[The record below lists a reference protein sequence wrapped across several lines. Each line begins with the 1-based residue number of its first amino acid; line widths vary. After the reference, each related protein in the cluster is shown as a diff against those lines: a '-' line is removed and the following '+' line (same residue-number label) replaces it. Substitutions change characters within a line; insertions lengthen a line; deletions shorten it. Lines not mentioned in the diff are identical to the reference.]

1 MTRHTNDF
9 ELDLILDVLRD
20 AKAPLAVSEIADAI
34 RVRHD
39 RVIGPR
45 QVAYR
50 IQRAPAGLI
59 VRSGERRGA
68 RYRLAA
74 GAPPATAARV
84 AERPADDEAALRIPA
99 DFAPSP
105 EAAALREFTR
115 QPLSARRPVGY
126 DRDWLFAYEPG
137 RTWYLPPELRAHL
150 CRIGT
155 PPGVRAP
162 AGTFARQILGYL
174 LIDLAWASSHLEGN
188 TYSLLDTR
196 NLIEFGQRA
205 EGTDA
210 DEAQMILNHKRA
222 IELLVSGAIGP
233 TVTAFGIR
241 SLHAALASGLLAD
254 ARDEGRL
261 RESLVGI
268 GGSAYQPSGIPQV
281 IAECFARIA
290 ETAARIPD
298 PLEASFFLLVHL
310 PYLQPFVDANKR
322 TSRLAANIPLVA
334 ADLSPLSFV
343 GMPTDAYTA
352 GLLAV
357 YELRRI
363 ELLREAFTWAYERS
377 CERYVVVERAVPRPD
392 PLRLR
397 YRDALDAVLAET
409 VRGGDAPS
417 RRALREWAATRGIPA
432 ADREAFAEKALELLL
447 ALNDASALRVGL
459 RPEEFRAWRE
469 RFTA

>member
-1 MTRHTNDF
+1 MTSHPIDF
-9 ELDLILDVLRD
+9 DLDLILDVLRD
-20 AKAPLAVSEIADAI
+20 ARAPMAVSEISGAI
-34 RVRHD
+34 QARHH
-39 RVIGPR
+39 REIGPR

-74 GAPPATAARV
+74 AESPSTAARV
-84 AERPADDEAALRIPA
+84 AERVEDDARALPHPADFTPSPESAALR
-99 DFAPSP
+99 D
-105 EAAALREFTR
+105 FTR

-126 DRDWLFAYEPG
+126 DRDWLLAYEPG
-137 RTWYLPPELRAHL
+137 TTWYLPPDLRAHL
-150 CRIGT
+150 RRLGT
-155 PPGVRAP
+155 PPGAEAP
-162 AGTFARQILGYL
+162 AGTFARNILGHL

-222 IELLVSGAIGP
+222 IELLVSDAIGP

-241 SLHAALASGLLAD
+241 GLHAALASGLLAD

-268 GGSAYQPSGIPQV
+268 GGSVYQPTGIPQV

-298 PLEASFFLLVHL
+298 PFEASFFLLVHL

-322 TSRLAANIPLVA
+322 TSRLAANIPLMTTH
-334 ADLSPLSFV
+334 SP
-343 GMPTDAYTA
+343 
-352 GLLAV
+352 
-357 YELRRI
+357 RRLI
-363 ELLREAFTWAYERS
+363 ISSA
-377 CERYVVVERAVPRPD
+377 
-392 PLRLR
+392 
-397 YRDALDAVLAET
+397 
-409 VRGGDAPS
+409 RGA
-417 RRALREWAATRGIPA
+417 
-432 ADREAFAEKALELLL
+432 
-447 ALNDASALRVGL
+447 
-459 RPEEFRAWRE
+459 
-469 RFTA
+469 